1 MTEIENGILSAKVD
15 ERGSQLVSV
24 SSIKT
29 GREYIWGADP
39 KIWGRSAPILFPAV
53 GRMYTDGYIYKG
65 KRYRMSKHGF
75 LRDEM
80 LSVKENKGDAVSFIY
95 RQTEKIKEIYPFDFT
110 FETSFSLSGNTL
122 VTEYTVENNGDETMF
137 FSLGAH
143 PGFSCNMG
151 DKVTFSEREAE
162 KAPYFDKD
170 DRPSGKEFAELSE
183 GKSFYITDD
192 IFFEGSIVFSS
203 PNSKSVSL
211 SENEEEYMRIEFGKV
226 PHLWIWAKQGAK
238 FICIEPWHGA
248 DECVPQEDISK
259 KSGII
264 SLLPK
269 ERFSFPIKMVFPK
282 EI

>member
-1 MTEIENGILSAKVD
+1 MTEIENGILSAKID

-80 LSVKENKGDAVSFIY
+80 LSVKENKGNAASFIY
-95 RQTEKIKEIYPFDFT
+95 RPTERIKEIYPFDFT

-137 FSLGAH
+137 FSLGTH

-151 DKVTFSEREAE
+151 DKVVFSEREAE

-170 DRPSGKEFAELSE
+170 DRPSGKEFAFLS
-183 GKSFYITDD
+183 
-192 IFFEGSIVFSS
+192 
-203 PNSKSVSL
+203 
-211 SENEEEYMRIEFGKV
+211 
-226 PHLWIWAKQGAK
+226 
-238 FICIEPWHGA
+238 
-248 DECVPQEDISK
+248 
-259 KSGII
+259 
-264 SLLPK
+264 
-269 ERFSFPIKMVFPK
+269 
-282 EI
+282 